1 MSSPHQ
7 CSSWPRWVKA
17 ASNSFEALVA
27 RRILQGFARG
37 TLTPGVFPQCFCC
50 HRYLA
55 KGCHDAGRRAG
66 RGDSYLQ
73 ARDRWLDQRNLL
85 MALNAPDQHRA
96 RHHLDNSY
104 RHAVAEKDFMK
115 VAEGITVPRQK

>member
-1 MSSPHQ
+1 
-7 CSSWPRWVKA
+7 
-17 ASNSFEALVA
+17 
-27 RRILQGFARG
+27 
-37 TLTPGVFPQCFCC
+37 
-50 HRYLA
+50 
-55 KGCHDAGRRAG
+55 
-66 RGDSYLQ
+66 
-73 ARDRWLDQRNLL
+73 